1 MARHILKPM
10 TLALAFAGSTQ
21 LMAQDAPVQ
30 ASFGLGQPSHIAQI
44 PSGQLRDTLSR
55 LPAPAKA
62 KALRWLQDI
71 DFPAADVAHMRVD
84 PDGGVFYV
92 DQADTDTIEPPAE
105 AGSSPVAATD
115 PGEVFYLHSRPGA
128 ANVVYLDFDGHTISG
143 TAWNNYSGVASHP
156 AKAFDLDGDPST
168 FNQEE
173 MNRIAD
179 TWHRIAEDFAA
190 YDIDVTTEEP
200 ASFGPRV
207 GRLLF
212 TTDIDSNG
220 MQMPAYGAGGV
231 AYVGVWGRSDYATY
245 YSPALVYYNRL
256 GSGYAP
262 YMAAAGSHEL
272 GHNLSLSHDGTSTVG
287 YYNGHG
293 SGYSSWGPIMGSGYY
308 SQVTQWSNGN
318 YADANNTQDD
328 VAILTGHLS
337 LRDDDHGNDISAAT
351 LLEVDGNGSIAA
363 SNPQGDAHNV
373 LSANKGVIETRSDV
387 DVFVFSAG
395 QGSVSLNVQPAWQAF
410 YNNGRRGANLDIKLR
425 LIDSSGNSL
434 ASSDPLDETQASVSA
449 NVLEGT
455 YYLEVSGV
463 GNASISYDDYG
474 SQGMYFISGNVP
486 VVTAPINR
494 APIALDD
501 TLTLNQDDSAGVAV
515 LSNDSDPDGDSLT
528 IIAAGG
534 AMHGGVNIVGDS
546 IIYTPNA
553 GFAGNDS
560 FNYQVSDGELSAAAT
575 VTVQV
580 QSAALVAPTG
590 FTVALSS
597 DGTTAQL
604 TWQAVSGAESY
615 EVERSSL
622 HKNGSRYVGQTLLA
636 AASHSLE
643 DSAGSGTYSYR
654 VRAIRSAEQGPWSE
668 MIEGVVLIDAAGSG
682 GSGGGGSKGG
692 RGKK

>member
-1 MARHILKPM
+1 MARYILKPM

-21 LMAQDAPVQ
+21 VMAQDVPAQ
-30 ASFGLGQPSHIAQI
+30 ASFGLGQPSNIAQI
-44 PSGQLRDTLSR
+44 PNGQLRDTLDR
-55 LPAPAKA
+55 LPAPAQA
-62 KALRWLQDI
+62 KALRWLQAI

-84 PDGGVFYV
+84 PEGGVFYV
-92 DQADTDTIEPPAE
+92 DQADTDLLEPPAE
-105 AGSSPVAATD
+105 AGSTPVAATD

-143 TAWNNYSGVASHP
+143 TAWNNYTGVASYD
-156 AKAFDLDGDPST
+156 AKAFDLDGDAST
-168 FNQEE
+168 FNQDE
-173 MNRIAD
+173 MNRIAE

-200 ASFGPRV
+200 ANFGPRV

-212 TTDIDSNG
+212 TADVDNNG
-220 MQMPAYGAGGV
+220 FQMPSYGAGGV
-231 AYVGVWGRSDYATY
+231 AYVGVFGMSNYASA

-293 SGYSSWGPIMGSGYY
+293 SGYSSWGPVMGSGYY

-318 YADANNTQDD
+318 YPDANNTQDD
-328 VAILTGHLS
+328 VAILAGHLS
-337 LRDDDHGNDISAAT
+337 LRDDDHGDHAMSAT
-351 LLEVDGNGSIAA
+351 WLEVDGNGSVSV
-363 SNPQGDAHNV
+363 SNPQGDAHNA
-373 LSANKGVIETRSDV
+373 LSANKGVIESRNDV

-410 YNNGRRGANLDIKLR
+410 YNNSRRGANLDVKLR
-425 LIDSSGNSL
+425 LLDSAGNTV
-434 ASSDPLDETQASVSA
+434 ASSDPLDETQASVSSS
-449 NVLEGT
+449 VVEGT

-474 SQGMYFISGNVP
+474 SQGMYFVSGNIP
-486 VVTAPINR
+486 VATTPINR
-494 APIALDD
+494 APIAFDD
-501 TLTLNQDDSAGVAV
+501 ALSMAQDGTASVAV
-515 LSNDSDPDGDSLT
+515 LSNDNDPDGDALT

-534 AMHGGVNIVGDS
+534 AQHGDVNIAGDS
-546 IIYTPNA
+546 IVYTPIS
-553 GFAGNDS
+553 GFSGSDS
-560 FNYQVSDGELSAAAT
+560 FSYQVSDGELSASAT
-575 VTVQV
+575 VSVQV
-580 QSAALVAPTG
+580 QAAALNAPSG
-590 FTVALSS
+590 FAVTVSS

-604 TWQAVSGAESY
+604 RWLAVAGADGY

-622 HKNGSRYVGQTLLA
+622 HKNGSRYVGQTLIAVSGNNVDDA
-636 AASHSLE
+636 A
-643 DSAGSGTYSYR
+643 GKGTYSYR
-654 VRAIRSAEQGPWSE
+654 IRAVRGAELGPWSSS
-668 MIEGVVLIDAAGSG
+668 IDGIVLSDAAGG
-682 GSGGGGSKGG
+682 GSGGGGKGG